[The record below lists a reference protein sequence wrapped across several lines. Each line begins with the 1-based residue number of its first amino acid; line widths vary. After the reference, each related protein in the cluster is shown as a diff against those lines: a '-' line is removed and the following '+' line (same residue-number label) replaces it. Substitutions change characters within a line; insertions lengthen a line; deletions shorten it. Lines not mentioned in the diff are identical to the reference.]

1 MTCRRIPLFLVLICL
16 SARGARGFGDQL
28 DAYLAKEMQ
37 ARRIPGLA
45 FAVIDKG
52 KVMKR
57 AYGMANLETDTPVRT
72 DSVFELASVTKPF
85 TATAI
90 MMLVEEGKIALDDAI
105 ARYLDHTPEAWRGMT
120 VRHLLTH
127 TAGLPEHAFNDCMDT
142 SAQQQ
147 FDSVAKAS
155 QLFPPGEAFQYSDP
169 GYFLLGMIIE
179 KASGQKYGDFLHK
192 RVFDPLQMTSSHVL
206 DQRRVVKGRV
216 APYTMR
222 RGTLERGRRDWQHEL
237 PSHYGVWSTIDDL
250 IKWDNALAN
259 ESLVKES
266 TLAQM
271 WAPATLRSG
280 HPVLVDGL
288 KYGLGWFVRDTPGHR
303 LVGHP
308 GYSGTV
314 MLRLTDDRLTVIVLT
329 NLDVAAG
336 SHPFIVAVGIA
347 RLVRPALIEFL
358 NP

>member
-1 MTCRRIPLFLVLICL
+1 MARSRISLLLLLIISVTPAAHAFADEL
-16 SARGARGFGDQL
+16 GAYVAQ
-28 DAYLAKEMQ
+28 EMQ
-37 ARRIPGLA
+37 GRSIPGVA
-45 FAVIDKG
+45 FAIVDKG
-52 KVMKR
+52 KVTKR
-57 AYGMANLETDTPVRT
+57 IYGMANLETDTPVRT
-72 DSVFELASVTKPF
+72 DSVFELSSVTKPF
-85 TATAI
+85 TATAV
-90 MMLVEEGKIALDDAI
+90 MMLVEEGKLGLDDAV
-105 ARYLDHTPEAWRGMT
+105 ARYLDRTPDLWRGMT

-127 TAGLPEHAFNDCMDT
+127 TSGLPEHAFNDCMET
-142 SAQQQ
+142 STQQQ
-147 FDSVAKAS
+147 FDAVANAS
-155 QLFPPGEAFQYSDP
+155 LLFPPGEAAQYSDP

-271 WAPATLRSG
+271 
-280 HPVLVDGL
+280 
-288 KYGLGWFVRDTPGHR
+288 
-303 LVGHP
+303 
-308 GYSGTV
+308 
-314 MLRLTDDRLTVIVLT
+314 
-329 NLDVAAG
+329 
-336 SHPFIVAVGIA
+336 
-347 RLVRPALIEFL
+347 
-358 NP
+358 